1 MIALYAGSF
10 HPPTVGH
17 MDIIE
22 RSAEMFEKL
31 YVAVMFNAEKK
42 YTMDVDTRISMLRK
56 ITEKFEN
63 VEIVSDTGLT
73 SELAERL
80 GAGVLVRGIRNTQD
94 LEYEMPIA
102 HANKALTGVETVF
115 LPARCEHS
123 WVSSSI
129 VNDILRHNG
138 DISNMVPEEI
148 KEDILRE
155 NMRTSK
161 GV

>member
-17 MDIIE
+17 KDIIE
-22 RSAEMFEKL
+22 RSALMFEKL

-42 YTMDVDTRISMLRK
+42 YSIDVDTRISMLQK
-56 ITEKFEN
+56 ITEKFPN
-63 VEIVSDTGLT
+63 VEVVSDTGLT
-73 SELAERL
+73 SELARRL

-115 LPARCEHS
+115 LPAKCEHS

-148 KEDILRE
+148 MEDILRE